1 MKGTSKSGKWR
12 GRLGGGGEAKG
23 VEGRAK
29 EGRGDEGRNGKERR
43 RRRKGPERDTEL
55 GARSS
60 HGTTDADSERN
71 SETMPCLLILLLL
84 WRFRRDNKRT
94 VGKQVWGGGGCW

>member
-1 MKGTSKSGKWR
+1 MWKKGEGGKWEE
-12 GRLGGGGEAKG
+12 GKG
-23 VEGRAK
+23 S
-29 EGRGDEGRNGKERR
+29 EGRNGKERR

-60 HGTTDADSERN
+60 HGTADADSERN
-71 SETMPCLLILLLL
+71 SETMPCLLILLL

-94 VGKQVWGGGGCW
+94 VGKQVRGAGVGRRIVGARRGSVVGSGRG